1 MIDGGVGAVLVVA
14 AGLVGAILSGVG
26 TLAYVRDVL
35 GGRTVPHRGSWL
47 VWSLI
52 AVVAALAHGADGGRW
67 SLLVL
72 AGQAIGNLVVLA
84 LAVRRG
90 IGGLSWGN
98 ALLVGVATLGILGW
112 IRLGDTTSAV
122 LCAALAD
129 GAGLVAI
136 APKIWADPFS
146 ETPATY
152 GLAGATGLL
161 AVLAVLAAPAAT
173 VEVSLLLF
181 PCYFCVANT
190 ATAQLIALRRRNRL
204 RRVGREVPDDGS
216 GRVPRPTAWAARS
229 RYLYAAVL
237 LVLMCSYP
245 SPSGGGWGTF
255 HVTSS
260 PCRQPRAGSNSST
273 TLPEGSSSRICWP
286 PGPETMS
293 LRNVSPSARSW
304 WTSVAMSPTIRWMRF
319 QPPGPGT
326 VPSGIGR
333 PAELRGPLS
342 SSRRLPRTTSAKAG
356 AALALRVNPRCSV

>member
-1 MIDGGVGAVLVVA
+1 MAEHCVVGAGPGGIAAARAFLANGLSVDVVERHTSVGWHLGSGQPGVADGRLGPRDLHAQRLTTGSAAERTSARCPLAPRVAPRPGPMYEPAARGAPPVMIDEGVGAVLVVA
-14 AGLVGAILSGVG
+14 AGIAGAILSGVG

-35 GGRTVPHRGSWL
+35 RGRTVPHRGSWL

-52 AVVAALAHGADGGRW
+52 AVVAALAHGADGGTW

-72 AGQAIGNLVVLA
+72 AGQAVGNLVVLA

-90 IGGLSWGN
+90 IGGLTWGN
-98 ALLVGVATLGILGW
+98 AVLVGVATLGVLGW
-112 IRLGDTTSAV
+112 MRLGDTTSAV

-161 AVLAVLAAPAAT
+161 AVLAVPA

-181 PCYFCVANT
+181 PCYFCIANT
-190 ATAQLIALRRRNRL
+190 ATAQLIALRRRSRL
-204 RRVGREVPDDGS
+204 RPVGREVRDGRW
-216 GRVPRPTAWAARS
+216 GRLPRPAAWAART

-245 SPSGGGWGTF
+245 SPPVGGWGT
-255 HVTSS
+255 
-260 PCRQPRAGSNSST
+260 
-273 TLPEGSSSRICWP
+273 
-286 PGPETMS
+286 
-293 LRNVSPSARSW
+293 
-304 WTSVAMSPTIRWMRF
+304 
-319 QPPGPGT
+319 
-326 VPSGIGR
+326 
-333 PAELRGPLS
+333 
-342 SSRRLPRTTSAKAG
+342 
-356 AALALRVNPRCSV
+356 